1 MIRILMIRHGETDLL
16 GHTLY
21 GRMPGVQLS
30 SQGERTVGALARA
43 LSERVVLN
51 EIVSSPLER
60 ALQTARFIAETQ
72 HLPITTE
79 EGVNELDFG
88 SWLGKGFDEL
98 AGLADW
104 KKYNALRS
112 ICSPPRGEF
121 MLQVQSRAWRAV
133 ERILERHQG
142 AEDASVAI
150 VTHGDVVRGLLL
162 LLLGM
167 PIDFINRLEVAPA
180 SVSEIQFQEGHPKV
194 ILVNQTF

>member
-1 MIRILMIRHGETDLL
+1 
-16 GHTLY
+16 
-21 GRMPGVQLS
+21 
-30 SQGERTVGALARA
+30 
-43 LSERVVLN
+43 
-51 EIVSSPLER
+51 
-60 ALQTARFIAETQ
+60 
-72 HLPITTE
+72 
-79 EGVNELDFG
+79 
-88 SWLGKGFDEL
+88 
-98 AGLADW
+98 
-104 KKYNALRS
+104 
-112 ICSPPRGEF
+112 

-194 ILVNQTF
+194 IFVNQTF